1 MKEKRREDIMAKFAT
16 SLNPDGQLPTVN
28 QLCHQHLLITGQ
40 TGSGK
45 TTTTLALLSQLQQEQ
60 STAIV
65 FDPTGEYAKLP
76 NAVVYRLGQ
85 NAYLDIGMLSSNQL
99 ADFFKLPSGAEMI
112 VNHASNALKIMKNLW
127 GVNHVYHKQNV
138 SVTKYQHE
146 INQLGAWA
154 QSYPIELLPAQ
165 IIEELIIPFPDS
177 RANYHVLGQKYD
189 HEAINHWWPTINS
202 MRETTADPAFGQL
215 FGTKSQGRSLSELN
229 FVLRMFLTQH
239 SKHKTLVIDLSAL
252 KNYVSWQRIVISV
265 LFQQVLN
272 YRLQHPQSLP
282 VHLVIDEAHR
292 YLPDGDSLTENGIF
306 QVAREG
312 RKYHLSLV
320 LTTQSPLDLPGR
332 LRSQFANLIVH
343 RLADQGETQ
352 CLNLGN
358 MATDELAV
366 GQAVIKNGLEKA
378 ERVQVNL
385 PQWWKKEA

>member
-1 MKEKRREDIMAKFAT
+1 MAKFAS
-16 SLNPDGQLPTVN
+16 SLDSDGQLPTVN

-45 TTTTLALLSQLQQEQ
+45 TTTTLALLSKLQQDQ

-99 ADFFKLPSGAEMI
+99 VHFFKLPSRSEMI
-112 VNHASNALKIMKNLW
+112 VDRASNALKIMQNIR
-127 GVNHVYHKQNV
+127 GVHQVYHKLDV
-138 SVTKYQHE
+138 PATKYQHE
-146 INQLGAWA
+146 LNQLGAWA
-154 QSYPIELLPAQ
+154 QSYPIELLAEQ
-165 IIEELIIPFPDS
+165 IIEELIVPFANS
-177 RANYHVLGQKYD
+177 RANYRVLGQTYD
-189 HEAINHWWPTINS
+189 RDAINHWWPTINS
-202 MRETTADPAFGQL
+202 MREITANPAFAQL
-215 FGTKSQGRSLSELN
+215 FGTNSQGRSLSELN

-239 SKHKTLVIDLSAL
+239 SAHKTLVIDLSAL
-252 KNYVSWQRIVISV
+252 KNYVAWQRIVISV

-272 YRLQHPQSLP
+272 YRLQHPQHLP

-292 YLPDGDSLTENGIF
+292 YLPDDAHLTQNGIF

-312 RKYHLSLV
+312 RKCHLSLI

-343 RLADQGETQ
+343 RLADQGEAQ

-358 MATDELAV
+358 LATDELAV
-366 GQAVIKNGLEKA
+366 GQALIKNGLA
-378 ERVQVNL
+378 AAQRVQVNL